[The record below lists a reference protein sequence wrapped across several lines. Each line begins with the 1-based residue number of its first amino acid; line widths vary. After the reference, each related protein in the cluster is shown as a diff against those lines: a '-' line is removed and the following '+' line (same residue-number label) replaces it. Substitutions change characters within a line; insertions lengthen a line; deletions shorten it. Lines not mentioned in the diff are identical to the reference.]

1 MYYECNYYFSIL
13 LLHLLL
19 SIDNYYLLYI
29 TYISC
34 ERVGGKY
41 FKKQGQQDHRS
52 SAKNSVISSLSN
64 SKWQNRKERP
74 NRTTSNG
81 YGEKAKHD
89 GVSESVK
96 SI

>member
-34 ERVGGKY
+34 ERVGENIL
-41 FKKQGQQDHRS
+41 
-52 SAKNSVISSLSN
+52 KNKV
-64 SKWQNRKERP
+64 
-74 NRTTSNG
+74 NRTTEAQLKTLSFLPYQIQSG
-81 YGEKAKHD
+81 KT
-89 GVSESVK
+89 VK
-96 SI
+96 NVQFDPDKVQKI